1 MKDILIAFR
10 SLFKKGRHNVIKI
23 VSLSVGLAVGLILIA
38 KIYFEQSYDTFYP
51 DNERIYAVYTK
62 GIFNGELS
70 EHWNLPGGI
79 VPAMKS
85 EIPSV
90 EQGTRYTPVGTQ
102 TFTMEDDKKKYSGS
116 FILADSCLFDIFPR
130 KMIAGNAKEVLA
142 RPMYVLVSKKIAD
155 KMGDKVIGRIFEM
168 DDIPGRKMTVGGIF
182 EDFPEN
188 SSLQCDILVS
198 LPSIGRFMYDG
209 SMNMVGNDRYLGF
222 VKLVPGVDPESLAD
236 DIYHMQE
243 RNQPLEEMKKAG
255 VDLTYTLRPLTEI
268 HNGSEGVKR
277 MVWLLGGLAFAL
289 IFTAM
294 MNYILVVISEMV
306 NRSKEVAVRKCYGG
320 EAKDIHRM
328 VLSETFIHLVLSLVL
343 AVFLIYLF
351 QDTVHELLNTS
362 VEALVFSK
370 GSLILLGICI
380 GVFLITGLVPGYLYT
395 RIPVASAFRNYRES
409 KRLWKLGMLFFQFV
423 AAGFLFSL
431 VAIIGRQYN
440 YMIDDNPGYAYDRLA
455 YSSLAGVDSTLR
467 QKVLDE
473 MLRLPEV
480 EQVSTC
486 TELPLYAGAGNN
498 IYLPNDDRELF
509 NICDLYYAGN
519 GFMDLMEIPVVMG
532 RSFRENVASSDEIMV
547 SRSFLDQM
555 AKFADWSDG
564 PIGKTIFVSE
574 HSGAMGGEQ
583 KMFTICGVYENIRI
597 GVIGR
602 SDARASV
609 LFYNSRP
616 SPILLIKFKQITPEA
631 LQRVSNTLQTLM
643 PNREVTVNAYRTN
656 MVDMYRDSR
665 KFRDSV
671 LIGGLI
677 TLIIALVGL
686 LGYTNDE
693 VNRRRAEI
701 AIRKVNGATL
711 KDILS
716 IFVLDILRIAVPAL
730 LLGVGIAYYTAQQ
743 WLEQFSKKIPLSLVV
758 FIGSVV
764 LLLAVILA
772 VVMINTRRT
781 ANDDPVNC
789 LKSE

>member
-51 DNERIYAVYTK
+51 DNERIYGVYTK
-62 GIFNGELS
+62 GIFNGELD

-79 VPAMKS
+79 VPAMKR

-90 EQGTRYTPVGTQ
+90 EQGTRYTHVGTQ

-116 FILADSCLFDIFPR
+116 FILADSCLFDMFPR
-130 KMIAGNAKEVLA
+130 NMIAGNAKEVLA

-198 LPSIGRFMYDG
+198 LPSIGWFMYDG
-209 SMNMVGNDRYLGF
+209 SMNMLGNDRYFGF
-222 VKLVPGVDPESLAD
+222 VKLVPGVDPESLAE
-236 DIYHMQE
+236 DIRHMQE

-255 VDLTYTLRPLTEI
+255 VDLTYTLRPLMEI

-320 EAKDIHRM
+320 AAKDIHSM
-328 VLSETFIHLVLSLVL
+328 VLSETFIHLILSLGL

-486 TELPLYAGAGNN
+486 TELPIYAGSGNN
-498 IYLPNDDRELF
+498 IYLPDDDRELF

-519 GFMDLMEIPVVMG
+519 GYIDLMEIPVVMG
-532 RSFRENVASSDEIMV
+532 RSFTENVPSSDEIMV

-564 PIGKTIFVSE
+564 PIGKTILVSE
-574 HSGAMGGEQ
+574 HSDARGEED
-583 KMFTICGVYENIRI
+583 KIFTICGVYENIRI
-597 GVIGR
+597 GVIGQ
-602 SDARASV
+602 SDSRASV

-616 SPILLIKFKQITPEA
+616 SYTLLIKFKQLTPEA
-631 LQRVSNTLQTLM
+631 LQKASNTLQTLM
-643 PNREVTVNAYRTN
+643 PNREVTVNAYRTD

-716 IFVLDILRIAVPAL
+716 IFLLDILRIAVPAL
-730 LLGVGIAYYTAQQ
+730 LLGVGIAYYTSQQ
-743 WLEQFSKKIPLSLVV
+743 WLEQFSKKIPLSLLI
-758 FIGSVV
+758 FIGSAVV
-764 LLLAVILA
+764 LLAVILA
-772 VVMINTRRT
+772 VVMINTRRA
-781 ANDDPVNC
+781 ANDDPVNS